1 MKIQTPSNKQR
12 VCLLFLI
19 LAATWLYTW
28 GLQRNLPYTME
39 ADENIFV
46 ERAVL
51 MASTGNLNPGWF
63 GNPGSTLLYP
73 LAAGYRLWY
82 LWHGSPAPDLLNW
95 FFSASWPFYFLARLL
110 SVAYTLLAV
119 CLTYQIGRLVFTP
132 TTGLIGVAF
141 LLSYPTLLLHI
152 KSVRTDSV
160 GLLFA
165 LLICWSC
172 LQLYRQPTH
181 GHQIIAGVMLGLGV
195 AGRYFLLL
203 FTPLLVWLHWLAW
216 RGTSPSAEVQG
227 NERNAV
233 VKRTLGGYYR
243 GLAVAL
249 LAMGLSFVLST
260 PYFILDFPIARHDLV
275 IEGRSTH
282 LGADGLSPLGNFFW
296 YWREITQSQY
306 GVLQTTFAVI
316 GLLLIL
322 RRRLLLPLSLVG
334 MTMLFLA
341 GLSLSSLH
349 WLRWTLPILP
359 LAALVS
365 AYGLAATVAWL
376 TQGRWQRLY
385 QPLLLALT
393 LAAVALHGMQSV
405 QLSVQDARP
414 STRLTARLWL
424 LQHLPPTARLIQ
436 EPYTTLLLDDPRV
449 TTTGIA
455 LGSEQTVDE
464 YRRAGYT
471 HLVISSYMYDRFLRE
486 ATRYPKEVAFYQ
498 SLLQGREP
506 LVTFTPSWAQG
517 GPALQLYVIAEP

>member
-1 MKIQTPSNKQR
+1 MKTQAPSQKQR
-12 VCLLFLI
+12 VCLLCLI

-28 GLQRNLPYTME
+28 GLQRNLPYTIE

-46 ERAVL
+46 ERAVQ

-73 LAAGYRLWY
+73 LVAIYRLWY

-95 FFSASWPFYFLARLL
+95 FTSAPWSFYFLARLL

-119 CLTYQIGRLVFTP
+119 CLTYQIGRIVFTP
-132 TTGLIGVAF
+132 TIGLIGVTF
-141 LLSYPTLLLHI
+141 LLSYPTMLFHI

-165 LLICWSC
+165 LLICWFS
-172 LQLYRQPTH
+172 LQLYRRPSYRY
-181 GHQIIAGVMLGLGV
+181 QIMAGIMLGLGV
-195 AGRYFLLL
+195 AGRYFLVL

-216 RGTSPSAEVQG
+216 RGLSSSAAGQDSGGHEF
-227 NERNAV
+227 
-233 VKRTLGGYYR
+233 VKRTLGGYAR
-243 GLAVAL
+243 GLAVVL
-249 LAMGLSFVLST
+249 LAMGLGFALST
-260 PYFILDFPIARHDLV
+260 PYFLLDFPTAWHDLV

-282 LGADGLSPLGNFFW
+282 PGADGLSPLGNFFW

-306 GVLQTTFAVI
+306 GALQTGFAVI
-316 GLLLIL
+316 GLLLIV
-322 RRRLLLPLSLVG
+322 RRRRLLPLSLVG
-334 MTMLFLA
+334 ITVIFLT
-341 GLSLSSLH
+341 GLSLSPLH
-349 WLRWTLPILP
+349 WLRWTMPILP

-365 AYGLAATVAWL
+365 AAGLEATVAGL
-376 TQGRWQRLY
+376 MQGQRQRLY

-393 LAAVALHGMQSV
+393 LAAVAMPGAQSV
-405 QLSVQDARP
+405 QLSVQDAMP

-424 LQHLPPTARLIQ
+424 LQHLPPDARLIQ
-436 EPYTTLLLDDPRV
+436 EPYTALLLDDPRV
-449 TTTGIA
+449 TTTQIS
-455 LGSEQTVDE
+455 LGTEQTVDE

-486 ATRYPKEVAFYQ
+486 AARYPKEVAFYQ
-498 SLLQGREP
+498 SLLQEREP

-517 GPALQLYVIAEP
+517 GPTLQIYAITNP